1 MDPNEI
7 SGAVIMVQIANV
19 TSFKE
24 RKVYFNPVDGKNLNR
39 QFPGNKEGTL
49 TERIANIITTEIID
63 QADYLLDIH
72 GGELN
77 ENIIYYVS
85 FEYNCP
91 DKNVC
96 EKTKFLAH
104 AFGGY
109 YIQPEPYTIAPDYVK
124 FTYCHLTAIRR
135 GVPAIFVEFGGRGN
149 TDNKSILYVE
159 RGISNIMKELK
170 MIKGKVNE

>member
-1 MDPNEI
+1 MHGTEYVPIISLQRFLSVMDPNEI

-91 DKNVC
+91 DKTVC

-109 YIQPEPYTIAPDYVK
+109 YIQPNHILLHLILSSLHIA
-124 FTYCHLTAIRR
+124 T
-135 GVPAIFVEFGGRGN
+135 
-149 TDNKSILYVE
+149 
-159 RGISNIMKELK
+159 
-170 MIKGKVNE
+170 